1 MRRWSPRLPER
12 GSCGRAGLDG
22 RPEAF
27 QTRSHATSRSPV
39 LDVRVYASSS
49 SVPSS
54 SSSSI
59 LVDVLI
65 STESSNPSHADL
77 EAQLRQDAIRIT
89 QEAAWYIVKDREDPV
104 SPPLELS
111 VVLCDD
117 GHIREL
123 NKAWR
128 GVDKATDVLSFE
140 MEEEDMDEEG
150 ALVSS
155 DEEFARPPVVLGD
168 VVVSIDTAQ
177 RQADERGHSL
187 TDECR
192 ILLAHGVLHLLG
204 FDHEEEEE
212 EAREMEAAERW
223 VLGALGWGGAGGDGL
238 IGLVGSPESPEL
250 PSDLPL
256 PTLSSSS
263 SSITTTRRRRK
274 SSDNI
279 RLICLD
285 MDGTLLDSSSSVL
298 ESSIEALK
306 LAMERNV
313 RVMLATGK
321 ARPAAMAAMGKAGL
335 VGDEMVV
342 GLKTP
347 GIFLQGL
354 QVYGRGGIA
363 LQSGALDMEVARG
376 VLEFAMARDIA
387 VTCFLGDDCVAPR
400 VTKELEELHYRYY
413 EPYPKE
419 LKVEDILNGPPIRKM
434 LMMNDDVGLMQSIRP
449 EMDDQLRQT
458 PAGTMVAVDT
468 MLEVVPKGWN
478 KGTALRTLLLDM
490 EPDGVRVEN
499 VMAIGDGAN
508 DLEMIVEAGIG
519 VAMGNAVDIVKA
531 SADDVVA
538 GNDAGGIYEAIMKHV
553 LS

>member
-1 MRRWSPRLPER
+1 M
-12 GSCGRAGLDG
+12 
-22 RPEAF
+22 
-27 QTRSHATSRSPV
+27 
-39 LDVRVYASSS
+39 
-49 SVPSS
+49 
-54 SSSSI
+54 
-59 LVDVLI
+59 DVLI
-65 STESSNPSHADL
+65 STESSSPSHADL
-77 EAQLRQDAIRIT
+77 ESRLRQDAIRIT
-89 QEAAWYIVKDREDPV
+89 QEAAWYIVKDREDSV

-117 GHIREL
+117 AHIREL

-128 GVDKATDVLSFE
+128 GMDQATDVLSFE
-140 MEEEDMDEEG
+140 MEEEDLGKEVNPGSEG
-150 ALVSS
+150 SGG
-155 DEEFARPPVVLGD
+155 ECARPPVILGD

-177 RQADERGHSL
+177 RQAEDRGHSL
-187 TDECR
+187 LEECR

-204 FDHEEEEE
+204 FDHEEDEE

-223 VLGALGWGGAGGDGL
+223 VLGALGWGGVGGDGL
-238 IGLVGSPESPEL
+238 IGLVGSPGLSGSSEYSGSSGGLQMPAASSPA
-250 PSDLPL
+250 STRGRQT
-256 PTLSSSS
+256 PTSSS
-263 SSITTTRRRRK
+263 R
-274 SSDNI
+274 DI

-285 MDGTLLDSSSSVL
+285 MDGTLLDPSSSVL

-306 LAMERNV
+306 LAMERDI

-321 ARPAAMAAMGKAGL
+321 ARPAAMAAMEKAGL

-342 GLKTP
+342 GLNTP

-354 QVYGRGGIA
+354 QVYGRGGVA
-363 LQSGALDMEVARG
+363 LQSGALDMDVARR
-376 VLEFAMARDIA
+376 VLEFATARDIA
-387 VTCFLGDDCVAPR
+387 VTCFLGDDCVTPR

-413 EPYPKE
+413 EPYPEE
-419 LKVEDILNGPPIRKM
+419 LTVEDILRGPPIRKM

-449 EMDDQLRQT
+449 DMDKQLRQT
-458 PAGTMVAVDT
+458 SAGTMVAVDT

-478 KGTALRTLLLDM
+478 KGTALQTLLRDM

-508 DLEMIVEAGIG
+508 DLEMIAEAGIG

-531 SADDVVA
+531 SADVVVA
-538 GNDAGGIYEAIMKHV
+538 SNDADGIYEAIMKHA